1 MKKYVKPELISEDI
15 RAKRF
20 CNDDHI
26 VSAGQNGWIEGTD
39 GDIDGWNENE

>member
-20 CNDDHI
+20 CSDYS

-39 GDIDGWNENE
+39 GDIDGWNEN